1 MIPSLTVLAATFAG
15 RGEPCRRARMM
26 GVDALIAEP
35 RGGSDRVVV
44 FANAATP
51 RGIEEPAVGRL
62 IGGLASAGF
71 VAIAPE
77 LPHVRRGE
85 VTAAT
90 VDTLVAVAGAGQDP
104 VILLGASTG
113 AGLAILA
120 AADPWLA
127 PRVSAVMSI
136 APFASLRE
144 ILRVAT
150 TGHYRN
156 VRFDAVPL
164 VATATAGSLRAS
176 APTDPAVAALLANRD
191 PQRFD
196 ELFAELAPATRVLVE
211 AMSPAARIRDV
222 HAPVEI
228 LSSPHDAFFPA
239 EEAQLLAAAGR
250 NVRLTETPALE
261 HVRPRLRPG
270 LVRVATALHRTLRP
284 AGADAR
290 RPLTAAP
297 SLAS

>member
-1 MIPSLTVLAATFAG
+1 MITSLTVLAAAFTS
-15 RGEPCRRARMM
+15 RSEPCRRTRIT
-26 GVDALIAEP
+26 GIDTLIAEP
-35 RGGSDRVVV
+35 CGGSDRVVV

-51 RGIEEPAVGRL
+51 RGIDEPAVGRL
-62 IGGLASAGF
+62 LGGLASAGF

-90 VDTLVAVAGAGQDP
+90 VDTLVAVAGAAQGP

-120 AADPWLA
+120 AADPRLA
-127 PRVSAVMSI
+127 PRVCAVMSI

-144 ILRVAT
+144 LLRVAT

-156 VRFDAVPL
+156 TRFDAVPL
-164 VATATAGSLRAS
+164 VATATARSLLAS
-176 APTDPAVAALLANRD
+176 APSDPAVPALLANRD

-196 ELFAELAPATRVLVE
+196 ALFADLAPATRALVE
-211 AMSPAARIRDV
+211 ELSPVARIGDV
-222 HAPVEI
+222 RAPIEI
-228 LSSPHDAFFPA
+228 LSSPHDPFFPA
-239 EEAQLLAAAGR
+239 EEAHMLATAGR
-250 NVRLTETPALE
+250 TVRLTETQALE

-284 AGADAR
+284 ASTDDR
-290 RPLTAAP
+290 RPLLAP
-297 SLAS
+297 SPAA